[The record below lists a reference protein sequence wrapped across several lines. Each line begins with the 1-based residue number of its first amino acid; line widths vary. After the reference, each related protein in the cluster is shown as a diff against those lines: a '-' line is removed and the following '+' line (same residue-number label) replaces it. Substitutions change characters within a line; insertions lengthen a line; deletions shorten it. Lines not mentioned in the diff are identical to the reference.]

1 MLSIIC
7 IGDGFGGC
15 DGSLPDG
22 GAVPA
27 GCTVKDAQF
36 PTRVYCPPSA
46 LKNYW
51 MTTEPDQANYSAW
64 CYKTSP
70 QTTASVMAEI
80 KSEIR
85 ASN

>member
-1 MLSIIC
+1 VLSIIC

-15 DGSLPDG
+15 DGTIPDG
-22 GAVPA
+22 GAIPE
-27 GCTVKDAQF
+27 GCSVKDPKF
-36 PTRVYCPPSA
+36 PSRVYCPPSA

-64 CYKTSP
+64 CYGTSSKNA
-70 QTTASVMAEI
+70 ASVMAEM
-80 KSEIR
+80 KREIQ